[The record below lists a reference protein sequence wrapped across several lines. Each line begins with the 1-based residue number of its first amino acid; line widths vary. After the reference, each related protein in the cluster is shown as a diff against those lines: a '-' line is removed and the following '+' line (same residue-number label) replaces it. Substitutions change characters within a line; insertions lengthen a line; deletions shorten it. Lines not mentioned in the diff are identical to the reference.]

1 MNTLEIIIII
11 LLSIFQSIFGVGLLV
26 IGTPVFLQL
35 GYDFLT
41 VLNILLPFSII
52 ISFLQYKTDKSIHSQ
67 FKTNFTFITIPF
79 LFISLFILHK
89 YIASLNVLKL
99 IASFMIFFSI
109 INIIFIKNNIKIRIK
124 NMRLKFSLL
133 FLGILHGF
141 TNLGGSL
148 LTLISSNISKNKLEV
163 RGNIAYGYLF
173 FGIMQI
179 IYMLIFFEEINF
191 SYLMYIFIPI
201 LAFYSSQSLYNK
213 INSSN
218 FSLILNCFVLVY
230 GIYIILL

>member
-35 GYDFLT
+35 GYDFFT

-89 YIASLNVLKL
+89 YIDSLNILKL
-99 IASFMIFFSI
+99 
-109 INIIFIKNNIKIRIK
+109 
-124 NMRLKFSLL
+124 
-133 FLGILHGF
+133 
-141 TNLGGSL
+141 
-148 LTLISSNISKNKLEV
+148 
-163 RGNIAYGYLF
+163 
-173 FGIMQI
+173 
-179 IYMLIFFEEINF
+179 
-191 SYLMYIFIPI
+191 
-201 LAFYSSQSLYNK
+201 
-213 INSSN
+213 
-218 FSLILNCFVLVY
+218 
-230 GIYIILL
+230 

>member
-11 LLSIFQSIFGVGLLV
+11 LLSIFQSLFGVGLLV